1 MTDTPVCTVLLVED
15 DAWLADI
22 QIRILEKEGFSVR
35 RVAHATAAMTAIDKS
50 VPNVLIVDMLLA
62 GTTALALLHELQ
74 SHADTAAIPVIACTN
89 VAESLDAER
98 LKHYGIQ
105 RIVDKSTMHPAD
117 LVAAV
122 RSVL

>member
-1 MTDTPVCTVLLVED
+1 MKDAHSISILLVED
-15 DAWLADI
+15 DNWVADI
-22 QIRILEKEGFSVR
+22 QMRMLEKEGFTVQ
-35 RVAHATAAMTAIDKS
+35 RVAHATAAMTAIDDAL
-50 VPNVLIVDMLLA
+50 PDVLIVDMLLA

>member
-1 MTDTPVCTVLLVED
+1 MTDTPVCTILLVED

-22 QIRILEKEGFSVR
+22 QIRMLEKEGFSVR
-35 RVAHATAAMTAIDKS
+35 RVAHATAAMTAIDES
-50 VPNVLIVDMLLA
+50 VPDVLIVDMLLA